1 MNFKIMLLLTGISVA
16 VFVVSATISL
26 PLQTS
31 SAQTISLPLQ
41 TSSAQSTNAA
51 NSCTGELVDEND
63 CRAQGNQQGDRNTQ
77 DNTFRNEVTSID
89 ATIDI
94 NLD

>member
-1 MNFKIMLLLTGISVA
+1 MIIIDRVQMNLKTMLVLTGIAVA
-16 VFVVSATISL
+16 VFVVA
-26 PLQTS
+26 
-31 SAQTISLPLQ
+31 ATISLPLQ

>member
-1 MNFKIMLLLTGISVA
+1 MNFKTMLLLTGISVA
-16 VFVVSATISL
+16 VFVVSA
-26 PLQTS
+26 
-31 SAQTISLPLQ
+31 TISLPLQ

>member
-26 PLQTS
+26 PLPTE
-31 SAQTISLPLQ
+31 
-41 TSSAQSTNAA
+41 SAQSTNTA
-51 NSCTGELVDEND
+51 NSCSGDVGNDND
-63 CRAQGNQQGDRNTQ
+63 CRQQGSQQGDRNTQ

-94 NLD
+94 NLQ

>member
-26 PLQTS
+26 PLPTA
-31 SAQTISLPLQ
+31 SAQTISLPLP
-41 TSSAQSTNAA
+41 TESAQSTNTA
-51 NSCTGELVDEND
+51 NSCSGDVGNDND
-63 CRAQGNQQGDRNTQ
+63 CRQQGSQQGDRNTQ

-94 NLD
+94 NLQ

>member
-1 MNFKIMLLLTGISVA
+1 
-16 VFVVSATISL
+16 
-26 PLQTS
+26 
-31 SAQTISLPLQ
+31 
-41 TSSAQSTNAA
+41 
-51 NSCTGELVDEND
+51 VDEND

-94 NLD
+94 NLQ

>member
-1 MNFKIMLLLTGISVA
+1 MNFKTLLLLTGISVA

-26 PLQTS
+26 PLQTA
-31 SAQTISLPLQ
+31 SAQMTSLPLP
-41 TSSAQSTNAA
+41 TESAQSTNAA
-51 NSCTGELVDEND
+51 NTCAGDVGNNND
-63 CRAQGNQQGDRNTQ
+63 CRNQGFQEGDRNTQ